1 VLIVFSKAVLAYI
14 HGDDAERAKEQLQ
27 DCPAGDAATQY
38 LSFLVAINTGRETAG
53 ELQKSI
59 TTNPATTAIE
69 RILGCPDLDGKQLLL
84 MGQVMARSWS

>member
-1 VLIVFSKAVLAYI
+1 MPSVSVFGLIILIVFSKAVLAYI

-53 ELQKSI
+53 EFQS
-59 TTNPATTAIE
+59 E
-69 RILGCPDLDGKQLLL
+69 
-84 MGQVMARSWS
+84 